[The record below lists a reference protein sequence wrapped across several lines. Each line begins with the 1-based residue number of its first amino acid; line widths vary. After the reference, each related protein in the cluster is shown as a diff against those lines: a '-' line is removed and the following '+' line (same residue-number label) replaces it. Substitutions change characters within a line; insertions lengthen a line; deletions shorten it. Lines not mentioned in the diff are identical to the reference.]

1 MKQLTRAKKLNL
13 AIMASGRGSNFA
25 TINEAIRRGDLDAEI
40 KILISDKP
48 DAPALVKAKDF
59 NITAKYINPKD
70 YPDRDA
76 YEEALVKTLKSLD
89 IDLLVLAGYMRL
101 VGSKLL
107 SSFKNRVINI
117 HPALLPAFPGLHA
130 QRQAL
135 EYGVRY
141 TGCTVHIVDEGMDSG
156 PIIKQVV
163 VPIYQD
169 DTEESLT
176 KRILQEEHQIYW
188 RAIQLLAQGRVYLM
202 GRRVIILEKED

>member
-1 MKQLTRAKKLNL
+1 MKQIVAAKKLNL

-25 TINEAIRRGDLDAEI
+25 SINEAIRRGDLDAEI

-48 DAPALVKAKDF
+48 DAQALEKAKDF
-59 NITAKYINPKD
+59 NIIAKYINPKD
-70 YPDRDA
+70 YPNRDA
-76 YEEALVKTLKSLD
+76 YEEELVKTLKNLD

-101 VGSKLL
+101 VGSRLL
-107 SSFKNRVINI
+107 SSFENRVINI

-135 EYGVRY
+135 EYGVKY

-163 VPIYQD
+163 LPIYLD

-188 RAIQLLAQGRVYLM
+188 RAIQLFAQGQVYLK